1 MIEFGSDF
9 HFIPELLH
17 ASNNKNF
24 PESKLRFFANGRQ
37 AIEALILQ
45 EKWQRIWVPAY
56 FCYEVIASVASTGI
70 QIMLYDDHPLNND
83 DENLLSSLQFKDGD
97 VLLRVNYFGL
107 RDFRTNSQ
115 LPVPV
120 IEDHTHDLLSSWAI
134 NSDAKWCVASVRK
147 TLPVAAGGILWS
159 PVNACLPKQPSI
171 SCGCES
177 MSVLR
182 YEAMK
187 MKMAYLNHGGNKA
200 EFREK
205 YMSSEDVLCNLAI
218 SGMDPISSEIACN
231 IDLAE
236 WTSHRKDNWEYA
248 NMLLK
253 SRFTVLQPQGI
264 LSVNP
269 FSLVI
274 YFDDS
279 LERDRFRSYLINH
292 IIYPAILWRLPN
304 ESLFA
309 DALDFSRRMISIHCD
324 ARYNRNDI
332 EKMCSII
339 NSYYD

>member
-17 ASNNKNF
+17 ASNNRNF
-24 PESKLRFFANGRQ
+24 PESKFRFFANGRH

-45 EKWQRIWVPAY
+45 EKWHRIWVPAY
-56 FCYEVIASVASTGI
+56 FCYEVVASIAGTGI
-70 QIMLYDDHPLNND
+70 QIMLYDDYPLNND
-83 DENLLSSLQFKDGD
+83 DDNLLSSLQFKDSD

-107 RDFRTNSQ
+107 RDFRSNKR

-120 IEDHTHDLLSSWAI
+120 IEDHTHDLISRWAT

-171 SCGCES
+171 SCECES
-177 MSVLR
+177 MSIMR

-187 MKMAYLNHGGNKA
+187 MKSAYLNHGGNKT
-200 EFREK
+200 EFRKK
-205 YMSSEDVLCNLAI
+205 YISSEYVLDSLQI
-218 SGMDPISSEIACN
+218 SGMDTISCEIACN

-236 WTSHRKDNWEYA
+236 WTSRRKDNWEYA

-253 SRFTVLQPQGI
+253 SRFNVLQPPLG
-264 LSVNP
+264 VNP

-274 YFDDS
+274 YFEDS
-279 LERDRFRSYLINH
+279 LERDRFRNYLINH
-292 IIYPAILWRLPN
+292 NIYPAILWRLPN

-309 DALDFSRRMISIHCD
+309 DALDFSRRIISIHCD